1 MYMVITELFTFTSY
15 PGLLSQCG
23 HAKSTGERDPT
34 EKVVPHSLFKLAS
47 KLTPQPPFKAPSLIG
62 CQLSQVSP
70 FELASHEV
78 PEIQQHVQS
87 IIDSHSGSFGVW
99 HPTSHSQGLSLKSL
113 HVQQRTT
120 HYDLAAQ
127 KVTCSSSYLCN
138 QFYLVASVNLLN
150 GIIL

>member
-1 MYMVITELFTFTSY
+1 MVITELFTFTSY

-34 EKVVPHSLFKLAS
+34 EK
-47 KLTPQPPFKAPSLIG
+47 
-62 CQLSQVSP
+62 LSQVSP